1 MASPSIALIVSA
13 EHASNARP
21 PEFVACGVSPEVWD
35 THAAWDPGAREVA
48 THLAGRFGAPLFL
61 GRFTRLYVDLNRSPV
76 SPECVPARAFG
87 VDVPLNRE
95 LSPAA
100 VAQRIADH
108 HRPYWD
114 GVRDAVRQALDRG
127 QGALHVSV
135 HSFVEVYDGRH
146 RPVDL
151 GVLIDPDHA
160 YEKRLAD
167 QLHAGLAS
175 TGLLVRENE
184 PYDGRADALT
194 TALRKELGGSDYAG
208 IEIEINQRHLGRID
222 EIAALVERSVDAVL
236 KGS

>member
-21 PEFVACGVSPEVWD
+21 PEFAASGVPPEVWD

-48 THLAGRFGAPLFL
+48 THLASRLGAPLFL

-87 VDVPLNRE
+87 VDVPLNRG

-100 VAQRIADH
+100 IAQRIAEH
-108 HRPYWD
+108 HRPHWD
-114 GVRDAVRQALDRG
+114 GVRAAVRQALAAG
-127 QGALHVSV
+127 QGVLHISV
-135 HSFVEVYDGRH
+135 HSFVEVYEGRH

-151 GVLIDPDHA
+151 GVLIDPA
-160 YEKRLAD
+160 QVFEKRLAD
-167 QLHAGLAS
+167 RLHPGLAA

-194 TALRKELGGSDYAG
+194 TALRQELWGSDYAG

-222 EIAALVERSVDAVL
+222 EISTLVERAVRAAL
-236 KGS
+236 EG